1 MDARSHL
8 WGESL
13 DDIRVINKFLDR
25 WAFYIR
31 LAKQSLGL
39 DEKTL
44 QSKWGGFAFPDT
56 DKLELL
62 TLFTTAF
69 ARHTLFKTLSCEP
82 LPASAA
88 KSFLDIVF
96 LPGIFRD
103 EGRVCDKDKLSSFE
117 QALLDTPMAWTELD
131 RELLRELLMQCV
143 ANLEE
148 QFGQLDFSKP
158 LQWQFTQGLLLA

>member
-1 MDARSHL
+1 
-8 WGESL
+8 
-13 DDIRVINKFLDR
+13 
-25 WAFYIR
+25 
-31 LAKQSLGL
+31 
-39 DEKTL
+39 
-44 QSKWGGFAFPDT
+44 
-56 DKLELL
+56 LL
-62 TLFTTAF
+62 TLVTTAF
-69 ARHTLFKTLSCEP
+69 ARHSLFKNLSCEP

-103 EGRVCDKDKLSSFE
+103 EGRVCDEDKLSSFE

-148 QFGQLDFSKP
+148 QFGQLDFSKAV
-158 LQWQFTQGLLLA
+158 QWRFTQGLLIA